1 MKSEIAESES
11 EIYKRLSN
19 IAKYVSNNYNSISNK
34 PDSVSNP
41 LESGINI
48 YKHKSK
54 RYEIVTVANKR
65 LSEIHNS
72 KSKKYDRN
80 YISSL
85 RNFSLLTI
93 LFSGD
98 EAPYSDFTYC
108 FTIIASLYSPVVG

>member
-1 MKSEIAESES
+1 MQSEDAEHLSSIYES
-11 EIYKRLSN
+11 ISN
-19 IAKYVSNNYNSISNK
+19 KYNSISNK
-34 PDSVSNP
+34 PDSIGAIT
-41 LESGINI
+41 EFGYNI
-48 YKHKSK
+48 YTSISY
-54 RYEIVTVANKR
+54 RDNLV
-65 LSEIHNS
+65 SEIY
-72 KSKKYDRN
+72 KSASDYYRRKSETYNRN